1 MIERMTD
8 LHPVPHANYGVALV
22 SILITAHILLNPE
35 YRSILIDILKKN
47 FIWIV
52 GLSCVLALNAQ
63 AFAVEPLNVLAT
75 RSGIFAGGQKISQS
89 DANCSGHGSLT
100 MGSNGAPGVGKPV
113 MPGQDNGSIVTG
125 TYAYCYDG
133 YTYNYVDVCPSG
145 TLSITQVGGTWYCQ
159 VPNDP
164 CKSKS
169 GMDVDDG
176 TVDFGDGANK
186 RLSMVFTAKA
196 SDDYVGTSFCSGGCQ
211 ASVTKEVGGGGVTIN
226 GKYAGTFN
234 AKFSGVACNAGQQNA
249 DKKTDPGLLPKDSDE
264 KKCVDKGMGF
274 GYVNE
279 KVMCVPADK
288 TNSTEKKT
296 GETTKPDGSRT
307 TESKTDKTIC
317 SGGVCTT
324 TTTTITTEYNSS
336 GTATGTTTKTE
347 TTSKPDPNA
356 AVSGN
361 GSGGGGEGAECG
373 IPGKPPCS
381 VKVDE
386 TGTPSDISGINSN
399 KTALETAMD
408 QIKEKFGEV
417 SQPKQWSVVWNYQLP
432 SGACS
437 PLQFGG
443 QRFSTSLDICKPLG
457 YVRDLWSYVISF
469 LTGLYIWRSCRDA
482 LNLT

>member
-1 MIERMTD
+1 M
-8 LHPVPHANYGVALV
+8 
-22 SILITAHILLNPE
+22 
-35 YRSILIDILKKN
+35 IDILRKN
-47 FIWIV
+47 LIWIV
-52 GLSCVLALNAQ
+52 GLSLTLVLNAFAEAADPDIVSAQ
-63 AFAVEPLNVLAT
+63 WPDLAQYPVCTRVDAFNCAAT
-75 RSGIFAGGQKISQS
+75 CTGGDSRFQFR
-89 DANCSGHGSLT
+89 
-100 MGSNGAPGVGKPV
+100 
-113 MPGQDNGSIVTG
+113 TG
-125 TYAYCYDG
+125 TYTHPDRPPHGKSYYGWSTGGSSSVEYTCYSYPDKPICPAGYIWDG
-133 YTYNYVDVCPSG
+133 AESCKKET
-145 TLSITQVGGTWYCQ
+145 
-159 VPNDP
+159 P
-164 CKSKS
+164 CTSKA

-176 TVDFGDGANK
+176 TLDFGDGANK
-186 RLSMVFTAKA
+186 RLSMVFTAKS
-196 SDDYVGTSFCSGGCQ
+196 SDDYVGNTFCSGGCQ
-211 ASVTKEVGGGGVTIN
+211 ASITKEVGGGGVTIN

-234 AKFSGVACNAGQQNA
+234 AKFSGSACNTGQQNVN
-249 DKKTDPGLLPKDSDE
+249 KTTDPGLLPKDSDE

-274 GYVNE
+274 GYVNV

>member
-22 SILITAHILLNPE
+22 SILITAHILFNPE
-35 YRSILIDILKKN
+35 YRSILIDILRRN
-47 FIWIV
+47 LIWIV
-52 GLSCVLALNAQ
+52 GLSFVLALNVQAYAADVCLPVNGFSATWENAGTVYGATKEATCAQ
-63 AFAVEPLNVLAT
+63 VKRWNVTWAANPSENSCVYSEP
-75 RSGIFAGGQKISQS
+75 SGFKYYVQLS
-89 DANCSGHGSLT
+89 T
-100 MGSNGAPGVGKPV
+100 
-113 MPGQDNGSIVTG
+113 T
-125 TYAYCYDG
+125 AYCPY
-133 YTYNYVDVCPSG
+133 
-145 TLSITQVGGTWYCQ
+145 GGTA
-159 VPNDP
+159 PNCACPDP
-164 CKSKS
+164 CTQKA

-186 RLSMVFTAKA
+186 RLSMVFTAKS
-196 SDDYVGTSFCSGGCQ
+196 SDDYVGTTFCSGGCK

-234 AKFSGVACNAGQQNA
+234 AKFSGASCTAGQQNA
-249 DKKTDPGLLPKDSDE
+249 NKTTDPGLLPKDSDE

-408 QIKEKFGEV
+408 QIKDKFNEV

-432 SGACS
+432 SGACA

>member
-8 LHPVPHANYGVALV
+8 LHPAPHANYGVALV
-22 SILITAHILLNPE
+22 FILITAHILFNQE
-35 YRSILIDILKKN
+35 YRSILIDILRKN
-47 FIWIV
+47 LIWIV
-52 GLSCVLALNAQ
+52 GLSFVLALNAS
-63 AFAVEPLNVLAT
+63 AFAADTCQPVIKYGWNNVGYETGQAACAAYRASLSYTPAYSINYYESADHVGKCSDSASGVFLANIAPWPVCPDGSNAVNGKCT
-75 RSGIFAGGQKISQS
+75 CNPCMQKAGM
-89 DANCSGHGSLT
+89 DLDDGSL
-100 MGSNGAPGVGKPV
+100 
-113 MPGQDNGSIVTG
+113 
-125 TYAYCYDG
+125 
-133 YTYNYVDVCPSG
+133 
-145 TLSITQVGGTWYCQ
+145 
-159 VPNDP
+159 
-164 CKSKS
+164 
-169 GMDVDDG
+169 
-176 TVDFGDGANK
+176 DFGDGANK

-196 SDDYVGTSFCSGGCQ
+196 SDDYVGTTFCSGGCQ

-234 AKFSGVACNAGQQNA
+234 AKFSGNSCNAGQENVTN
-249 DKKTDPGLLPKDSDE
+249 KTNPGLLPKDSDE

-288 TNSTEKKT
+288 TNATEKKT

-386 TGTPSDISGINSN
+386 TGTPSDISGINTN

-408 QIKEKFGEV
+408 QIKDKFGEV

-432 SGACS
+432 SGACA

>member
-8 LHPVPHANYGVALV
+8 LHPASHANYGVALV
-22 SILITAHILLNPE
+22 SILITAHILLNLE
-35 YRSILIDILKKN
+35 YRSILIDILREKRV
-47 FIWIV
+47 WIV
-52 GLSCVLALNAQ
+52 GLFILLAMSVIDANAGSAPARWTYQ
-63 AFAVEPLNVLAT
+63 T
-75 RSGIFAGGQKISQS
+75 GGRSGESGDVVCAPNSFSSATDYEYNGLVYTGWCMSGTQKLSQVS
-89 DANCSGHGSLT
+89 KYMSCSGIGGTETGSR
-100 MGSNGAPGVGKPV
+100 
-113 MPGQDNGSIVTG
+113 TG
-125 TYAYCYDG
+125 GMTC
-133 YTYNYVDVCPSG
+133 VCPGS
-145 TLSITQVGGTWYCQ
+145 Q
-159 VPNDP
+159 VPENGVCKEPSP
-164 CKSKS
+164 CASKA

-186 RLSMVFTAKA
+186 RLSMVFTAKS
-196 SDDYVGTSFCSGGCQ
+196 SDDYVGNTFCTGGCQ
-211 ASVTKEVGGGGVTIN
+211 ASITKEVGGGGVTIN

-234 AKFSGVACNAGQQNA
+234 AKFSGSACNTGQQNVN
-249 DKKTDPGLLPKDSDE
+249 KTTDPGLLPKDSDE

-408 QIKEKFGEV
+408 QIKDKFNEV

-432 SGACS
+432 SGACA

>member
-22 SILITAHILLNPE
+22 SILITAHILFNPE
-35 YRSILIDILKKN
+35 YRSILIDILRRKL
-47 FIWIV
+47 IWIA
-52 GLSCVLALNAQ
+52 GLFILLAMS
-63 AFAVEPLNVLAT
+63 V
-75 RSGIFAGGQKISQS
+75 S
-89 DANCSGHGSLT
+89 DANASSVPALYGYYIGN
-100 MGSNGAPGVGKPV
+100 SNTFPTPDEA
-113 MPGQDNGSIVTG
+113 
-125 TYAYCYDG
+125 
-133 YTYNYVDVCPSG
+133 
-145 TLSITQVGGTWYCQ
+145 
-159 VPNDP
+159 
-164 CKSKS
+164 CKSKGEFIASPDKTQCGYTKSS
-169 GMDVDDG
+169 GGFNAIGNLGRSYTCDGIGGSLSAGMCVCPGNQIPEGGFCKEPSPCASKAGIDLDDG

-186 RLSMVFTAKA
+186 RLSMVFTAKS
-196 SDDYVGTSFCSGGCQ
+196 SDDYVGNTFCSGGCQ
-211 ASVTKEVGGGGVTIN
+211 ASITKEVGGGGVTLN

-234 AKFSGVACNAGQQNA
+234 AKFTGQSCNTGQENVAKN
-249 DKKTDPGLLPKDSDE
+249 TTPGLLPKDSEE

-288 TNSTEKKT
+288 TNATEKKT
-296 GETTKPDGSRT
+296 GETTKSDGSRT

-373 IPGKPPCS
+373 IAGKPPCS

-408 QIKEKFGEV
+408 QIKDKFGEV